1 MTFLDINRSEDN
13 IFRLV
18 DTALTYIKKN
28 IRWRAEIGNVTREEI
43 PEIPLKALREIVI
56 NSFAHA
62 EYGTGSQH
70 EIDIHPGKVVIYNPG
85 TFPSEFSPEDF
96 ATKNLSSIIR
106 NELIAKVLYLCHDIE
121 SFGSGFKRV
130 YTLCNA
136 ENVSCSYEKTPI
148 GFSFIFLRNDP
159 NALKNVPEPN
169 QTVPV
174 VLSKTEKA
182 VYKLLKLQP
191 NLTREELSMEISKTV
206 KTVQRA
212 LDGLKEKGLIA
223 RVGNTRTGYWE
234 ILQQ

>member
-1 MTFLDINRSEDN
+1 MLFRS
-13 IFRLV
+13 
-18 DTALTYIKKN
+18 
-28 IRWRAEIGNVTREEI
+28 
-43 PEIPLKALREIVI
+43 
-56 NSFAHA
+56 
-62 EYGTGSQH
+62 
-70 EIDIHPGKVVIYNPG
+70 
-85 TFPSEFSPEDF
+85 
-96 ATKNLSSIIR
+96 
-106 NELIAKVLYLCHDIE
+106 
-121 SFGSGFKRV
+121 
-130 YTLCNA
+130 
-136 ENVSCSYEKTPI
+136 
-148 GFSFIFLRNDP
+148 
-159 NALKNVPEPN
+159 LKNVPEPN